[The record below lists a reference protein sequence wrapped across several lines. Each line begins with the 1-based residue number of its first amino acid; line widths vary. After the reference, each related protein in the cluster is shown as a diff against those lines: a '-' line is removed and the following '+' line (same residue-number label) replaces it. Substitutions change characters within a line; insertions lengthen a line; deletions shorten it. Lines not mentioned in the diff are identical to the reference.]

1 MILDSEIINQ
11 AIKLTFLGMGIV
23 LALLIVLTL
32 LVYAIGLINK
42 YESRNRQQDANSKNY
57 AIAAFAA
64 VSTIKAKQSKNEK

>member
-11 AIKLTFLGMGIV
+11 AIKVTLLGMGIGF
-23 LALLIVLTL
+23 ALLIVLTL

-42 YESRNRQQDANSKNY
+42 YESRNIQKNTNSKNY

-64 VSTIKAKQSKNEK
+64 VSAIKAKQSKNEK